1 MEWEVKHVNSRA
13 FSWLSDIHSLTP
25 YSSIKFMINYNQPS
39 VIEERAI
46 SLYICS
52 SALQFFVG
60 KALHT
65 ITRPFVLI
73 CGDCDE
79 DFPEQC
85 LSTTTLNHLLNNQYL
100 IHIFAQNCR
109 INHDRITRI
118 PIGLDFHT
126 IRNKEQPIN
135 QEEILIKI
143 AESSKPF
150 QNRNTRIYS
159 SFHFALNYKS
169 REEAFERLDKNLVF
183 YEPKKVDRYDSWNRQ
198 TEYAFVASP
207 RGNGEDC
214 HRTWEALVLGC
225 IPIVKSSPLD
235 PLYDDLPVLIVKDWK
250 DITEDML
257 KNTIELF
264 SKQDFKMEKL
274 TLDYW
279 KNLINEKLI
288 LS

>member
-1 MEWEVKHVNSRA
+1 
-13 FSWLSDIHSLTP
+13 
-25 YSSIKFMINYNQPS
+25 
-39 VIEERAI
+39 
-46 SLYICS
+46 
-52 SALQFFVG
+52 
-60 KALHT
+60 
-65 ITRPFVLI
+65 
-73 CGDCDE
+73 
-79 DFPEQC
+79 
-85 LSTTTLNHLLNNQYL
+85 
-100 IHIFAQNCR
+100 
-109 INHDRITRI
+109 
-118 PIGLDFHT
+118 
-126 IRNKEQPIN
+126 
-135 QEEILIKI
+135 
-143 AESSKPF
+143 
-150 QNRNTRIYS
+150 
-159 SFHFALNYKS
+159 
-169 REEAFERLDKNLVF
+169 
-183 YEPKKVDRYDSWNRQ
+183 
-198 TEYAFVASP
+198 VASP